1 MLRSEIEKQEEF
13 GGRVVILIRTMLF
26 AFFGFTLACL
36 AYSFWKMLLVFIIAI
51 TYKHDS
57 KAGKSSNE
65 AIN

>member
-13 GGRVVILIRTMLF
+13 GGRTMVLIRTMLF

-65 AIN
+65 DIN

>member
-13 GGRVVILIRTMLF
+13 GGRAMVIIRTMLF

-57 KAGKSSNE
+57 TAGNSSIEN
-65 AIN
+65 IN

>member
-13 GGRVVILIRTMLF
+13 GGRAVVLIRTMLF

-65 AIN
+65 DIN

>member
-51 TYKHDS
+51 TYKRDS
-57 KAGKSSNE
+57 KVCKGSNE
-65 AIN
+65 DIN